1 MFQNIIAY
9 CKLCGLLDWISEM
22 SSKIGPHL
30 IGPFGQMLNTIEQW
44 QPEVVLV
51 MDPTKDGI
59 RDLRRRVPNATII
72 GRIYIPDAEL
82 AARIWDQG
90 WRAADTI
97 ADDYTLYRK
106 MYDMPEINYW
116 QINNEI
122 LQTHPEELWLL
133 NEFSL
138 ELMSLVHK
146 NADDIGGKARA
157 AIGCF
162 GVGQPDLPKTDP
174 MSHWRMFRRS
184 LQDAAE
190 DGHLLLIHAYGAPT
204 MRQPDPRW
212 YLHRFEE
219 QVWQNLPSSITDSLR
234 YMYGEYGIDGG
245 VLGAATAKQGWRK
258 FTNAEG
264 YIDQIIQ
271 AELRL
276 REYPSCLGACLFT
289 CGQFGDDWISFDIWP
304 EVAKELAKW
313 SQNNP
318 CQPPLPVGPEQPGLA
333 ELAEACRWF
342 SEEITRMVQSGNTKK
357 AEELLVNTLTP
368 RLYQLEERLEKL
380 ISEHND

>member
-1 MFQNIIAY
+1 MR
-9 CKLCGLLDWISEM
+9 
-22 SSKIGPHL
+22 IGPHI
-30 IGPFGQMLNTIEQW
+30 IGNFNHMLDTFAQW
-44 QPEVVLV
+44 KPAVVLV
-51 MDPTKDGI
+51 MDPTRDSI
-59 RDLRRRVPNATII
+59 RELRRRLPETKIV
-72 GRIYIPDAEL
+72 GRIYVRDAALEG
-82 AARIWDQG
+82 RIRDQG
-90 WRAADTI
+90 WRAADTV
-97 ADDYTLYRK
+97 ADDYTLYR
-106 MYDMPEINYW
+106 MMAEMPEIDYW

-122 LQTHPEELWLL
+122 LQTRLEDIWLL

-138 ELMSLVHK
+138 ELMSLIHK
-146 NADDIGGKARA
+146 NADDIGSKARA

-190 DGHLLLIHAYGAPT
+190 DGHLLLIHTYGAPT
-204 MRQPDPRW
+204 MFQPDPRW

-219 QVWQNLPSSITDSLR
+219 QVWPNLEIADSLR
-234 YMYGEYGIDGG
+234 YVYGEYGIDGG
-245 VLGAATAKQGWRK
+245 VLGSATAKQGWRK

-264 YIDQIIQ
+264 YIDQIVQ

-289 CGQFGDDWISFDIWP
+289 CGQFGDWQSFDIWP

-318 CQPPLPVGPEQPGLA
+318 YQPPLPVGPEQPGLA

-342 SEEITRMVQSGNTKK
+342 SEEVTRRIQAGNTKQ

-368 RLYQLEERLEKL
+368 RLYQLEERLKGAEDG
-380 ISEHND
+380 SRNQARSVRV